1 MTETLP
7 KLQCDVDPLQLQK
20 FEQLKWNIS
29 PESEADI
36 ERAKVNVSKWVTMA
50 MARGALCMPIPPK
63 PLVYI
68 NTIRH
73 IVYYSTQI

>member
-1 MTETLP
+1 M
-7 KLQCDVDPLQLQK
+7 DPLQLQK

-29 PESEADI
+29 PDSEADI

-50 MARGALCMPIPPK
+50 MARGALFIPTPLK
-63 PLVYI
+63 PLVCI

-73 IVYYSTQI
+73 IVYYSTQNLVVSHV